1 MFFAY
6 VKCMS
11 YVESTHWVE
20 PAQKRSK
27 DKVARI
33 LGAARALIVESGSA
47 NLKMTEVAKR
57 AGVAV
62 GTLYQFFPAASGLVE
77 KLFALE
83 MERIDAS
90 FRAMLDAAESW
101 AGLMKGVDGLLL
113 QQYETVKSS
122 PALLILL
129 GASGL
134 HADIQK
140 ADLENTRS
148 NAAALT
154 KKMVTLSD
162 TPIDRQQVETLAMLI
177 CHLWTGVI
185 RLALIDDERD
195 ASFYLNHYN
204 GMIGAYAGQATLAKV
219 TP

>member
-6 VKCMS
+6 VKLMS
-11 YVESTHWVE
+11 DIANAHWIE

-33 LGAARALIVESGSA
+33 LDAARALMVETGSA

-101 AGLMKGVDGLLL
+101 AGLLEGVDALLL

-140 ADLENTRS
+140 ADLENTQG

-154 KKMVTLSD
+154 EKMVMLSE

-185 RLALIDDERD
+185 RLALLDEERD
-195 ASFYLNHYN
+195 ASLYLNHYK
-204 GMIGAYAGQATLAKV
+204 GMIGAYAEQVTLAKV
-219 TP
+219 AP